1 MRTRMS
7 CGLAAESAP
16 QDKFQ
21 RSSAPGRKFSIMM
34 CAPRARRR
42 TISWPSAR
50 RRSQVTDFLLRD
62 CTCHHSE
69 VPLRIRRHLRSAS
82 PSPGGSSLI
91 TSAPKS
97 PSVLAQKG
105 PAISEP
111 SSTTRMPVSGPDTE
125 RYYVRSTKL
134 FALKLFALEQAKRV
148 VFEHRLVALVHHAVG
163 EAHQAAV
170 ALGGKPVLDHF
181 SLDVDRVAED
191 RRLLH
196 IERGVEESEAGVLHG
211 RQEEPLGEGVD
222 ERRRH
227 GATLDGAAAIIAD
240 GEELLG
246 EPRHVYE
253 LREVGLADRAPV
265 RTEAEAEA
273 QILETESTPNDRQG
287 FGGHG
292 CGILY

>member
-1 MRTRMS
+1 MRTRTS

-62 CTCHHSE
+62 CTCHHSD
-69 VPLRIRRHLRSAS
+69 VPLRMRRHLRSAS

-134 FALKLFALEQAKRV
+134 FALEQAKRV

-163 EAHQAAV
+163 EAHEAAV

-181 SLDVDRVAED
+181 SLHVNRVAED
-191 RRLLH
+191 CRLLH

-211 RQEEPLGEGVD
+211 RQEEPL
-222 ERRRH
+222 
-227 GATLDGAAAIIAD
+227 
-240 GEELLG
+240 
-246 EPRHVYE
+246 
-253 LREVGLADRAPV
+253 
-265 RTEAEAEA
+265 
-273 QILETESTPNDRQG
+273 
-287 FGGHG
+287 
-292 CGILY
+292 